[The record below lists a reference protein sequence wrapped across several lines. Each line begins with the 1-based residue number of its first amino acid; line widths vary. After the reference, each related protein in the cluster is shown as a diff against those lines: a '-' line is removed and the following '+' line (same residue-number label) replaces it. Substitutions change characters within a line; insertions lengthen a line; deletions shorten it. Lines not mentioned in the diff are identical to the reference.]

1 MNTAASCQTVPTTSC
16 GKTPVTIRIRNQG
29 HICSFKNTKKIVRR
43 KSKVPGQLGTPLII
57 TDPDKK
63 QKMEG
68 YTRDFASALS
78 STLATMLGATQTG
91 PFPPYLI
98 AQLMPLDDSLDW
110 IPESDGWRTVRVA
123 KGEEGVDVIFE
134 RIDDIVIE
142 EQLALD
148 ASAANP

>member
-1 MNTAASCQTVPTTSC
+1 MNGEKFYRDAPMTSC
-16 GKTPVTIRIRNQG
+16 APTPVTMRIRNQG

-43 KSKVPGQLGTPLII
+43 RLKDGQLGSPLII

-63 QKMEG
+63 RKMDG
-68 YTRDFASALS
+68 YTRAFESALS
-78 STLATMLGATQTG
+78 STLATMCGGTQTA
-91 PFPPYLI
+91 PFPPSLI

-134 RIDDIVIE
+134 RLPDSG
-142 EQLALD
+142 QLLLAE
-148 ASAANP
+148 SGGEK